1 MEDNVKLCPVCG
13 CEAAQGA
20 SRCPICGVE
29 LGAADGAV
37 GVAAAVDA
45 AAGHAAAEAVAPAR
59 VAHAAAATAEPAKV
73 GRHAAGA
80 TAADEGAEPV
90 EANGSS
96 VVDGAAAPADPAAAP
111 AEPAEPAEPAPP
123 AAAATPAATSYAAL
137 TDQPEIAPET
147 AEPAKRGKRAAD
159 PYAPARPR
167 REMPRGKKL
176 VALVVAAAVA
186 LIAIVAVCVA
196 IFTAA
201 SNDAALKDRATSAK
215 QSSASGTVSMALPDK
230 TDEGNYAANIAGG
243 GLVAADSSSRYFAL
257 SSGVYRQ
264 QGESDADLE
273 RICDD
278 SASYLNL
285 KAGKLYF
292 VPATGSNGKPSAK
305 SSSSTDLSGTAIKAC
320 KPGESAQVVYEAPS
334 GTTISYLSIWDET
347 MYFVS
352 TSNGTSKLYQLSLSG
367 EGQPKELLS
376 KQCKKLYAYVEQGKL
391 YAITANDSNWTAQRA
406 SLGSTAVTFQSW
418 GSGSGSLQAACIG
431 DGSLVYSTKGEH
443 VSRMTATGEMKQIG
457 ETSDAPLLLA
467 GSDTLFA
474 FETSGALHM
483 ASTTAGL
490 MNDQVSAV
498 DDWLGQQVVANS
510 RAGISGG
517 IMYIASSKGECVACN
532 LVDGTISNVKVG

>member
-13 CEAAQGA
+13 CEAARGA

-45 AAGHAAAEAVAPAR
+45 PAGHAAAEADAPAR
-59 VAHAAAATAEPAKV
+59 GAHAAAATAEPAKV

-96 VVDGAAAPADPAAAP
+96 AADGAAEPADP
-111 AEPAEPAEPAPP
+111 AEPAEPV
-123 AAAATPAATSYAAL
+123 AAATPAATSYAAL
-137 TDQPEIAPET
+137 TDQPEIASET

-159 PYAPARPR
+159 PYAPARPK

-215 QSSASGTVSMALPDK
+215 QSSAAGAVSMALPDK

-292 VPATGSNGKPSAK
+292 VSTTGSNGKSSAK
-305 SSSSTDLSGTAIKAC
+305 SSSSTDLSGTAIKSC

-347 MYFVS
+347 MYFVA

>member
-13 CEAAQGA
+13 CKAAQGA

-45 AAGHAAAEAVAPAR
+45 AAGHAAAEADAPAR
-59 VAHAAAATAEPAKV
+59 GAHAVAATAEPAKI

-96 VVDGAAAPADPAAAP
+96 AADGA
-111 AEPAEPAEPAPP
+111 AEPAEPVAA

-137 TDQPEIAPET
+137 TDQPEIASET

-215 QSSASGTVSMALPDK
+215 QSSVAGAVSMALPDK

-292 VPATGSNGKPSAK
+292 VSATGSNGKSSAK
-305 SSSSTDLSGTAIKAC
+305 SSSSTDLSGTAIKSC

-347 MYFVS
+347 MYFVA